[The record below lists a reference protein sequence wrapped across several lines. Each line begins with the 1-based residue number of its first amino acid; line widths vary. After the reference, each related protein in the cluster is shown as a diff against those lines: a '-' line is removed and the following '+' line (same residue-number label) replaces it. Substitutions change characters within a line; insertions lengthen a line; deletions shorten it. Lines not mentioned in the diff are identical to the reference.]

1 MDLISID
8 SLSDAQIERLL
19 EQGHALQ
26 ARVACGL
33 EQGQR
38 WFDHNRSDSRGQDK
52 RMHDRLVFN
61 LFYENSTRTVM
72 SFAAAAH
79 RLGASPVF
87 LPVEQS
93 SIKKGE
99 TFEDTARTLNA
110 MRPDVV
116 VIRHRENGAPEAM
129 ARIMDCSVINAG
141 DGTNEHPTQAL
152 LDALALKIRLGRI
165 DGLKVAICGDIRH
178 SRVARSN
185 AKLLPR
191 LGAEVRLAGPPSLMP
206 GDVPALSIDEA
217 IDGADVVMMLRVQRE
232 RLEEDLDDA
241 PGEYL
246 ERYGLTANRLARA
259 APGAVVM
266 HPGPMNRGVE
276 IADDV
281 ADDPE
286 RSLILLQVEAGV
298 AVRMACLELLAS
310 A

>member
-8 SLSDAQIERLL
+8 SLSDEQIERILD
-19 EQGHALQ
+19 
-26 ARVACGL
+26 RGL
-33 EQGQR
+33 R
-38 WFDHNRSDSRGQDK
+38 WFHYNRSDSRRQDK
-52 RMHDRLVFN
+52 RLHHKLVFN
-61 LFYENSTRTVM
+61 LFYENSTRTAM
-72 SFAAAAH
+72 SFATAAH

-99 TFEDTARTLNA
+99 TFDDTALTLNA
-110 MRPDVV
+110 MRPDCIVV
-116 VIRHRENGAPEAM
+116 RHRENGAPQRM
-129 ARIMDCSVINAG
+129 AELVDCPIVNAG

-152 LDALALKIRLGRI
+152 LDALTLQIRLGRI
-165 DGLKVAICGDIRH
+165 EGLKVAICGDIRH

-191 LGAEVRLAGPPSLMP
+191 LGAEVRLAGPPSLLP
-206 GDVPALSIDEA
+206 EDAPALSIDEA
-217 IDGADVVMMLRVQRE
+217 IEGADVVMMLRVQRE
-232 RLEEDLDDA
+232 RLEEELGDG

-246 ERYGLTANRLARA
+246 ERYGLTGERLARA
-259 APGAVVM
+259 APDAVVM
-266 HPGPMNRGVE
+266 HPGPMNRNVE

-298 AVRMACLELLAS
+298 ATRMACLELVTS